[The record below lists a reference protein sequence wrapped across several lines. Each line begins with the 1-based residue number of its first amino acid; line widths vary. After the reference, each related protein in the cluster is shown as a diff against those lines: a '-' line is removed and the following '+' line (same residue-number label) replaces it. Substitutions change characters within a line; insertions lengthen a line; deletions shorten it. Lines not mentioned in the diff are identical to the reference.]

1 MPGPPPKP
9 ASQRR
14 RRNATT
20 APVTLP
26 TGGTKRKVPELPLK
40 RPLAATRTWWRTIW
54 ASPMSAVWL
63 EADVPGLVRLA
74 ELVDLSNRE
83 GATPL
88 TAMSEIRALEDRY
101 GLSPLARRRLQ
112 WEVEQAGG
120 SATRQQPREDE
131 SRWLRAASG

>member
-1 MPGPPPKP
+1 M
-9 ASQRR
+9 AS
-14 RRNATT
+14 
-20 APVTLP
+20 
-26 TGGTKRKVPELPLK
+26 
-40 RPLAATRTWWRTIW
+40 
-54 ASPMSAVWL
+54 VWL

-74 ELVDLSNRE
+74 ELVELGHRE

-120 SATRQQPREDE
+120 TADE
-131 SRWLRAASG
+131 PKGDDSRWLRAVDSV

>member
-1 MPGPPPKP
+1 VPGPPPNP
-9 ASQRR
+9 PGQRR

-26 TGGTKRKVPELPLK
+26 ASRSRSKVPPLPLK
-40 RPLAATRTWWRTIW
+40 RATAATKAWWRTIW
-54 ASPMSAVWL
+54 TSPMATVWL

-74 ELVDLSNRE
+74 ELVELGHRE

-88 TAMSEIRALEDRY
+88 AAMSEIRALEDRY

-112 WEVEQAGG
+112 WEIEQAGG
-120 SATRQQPREDE
+120 TSSDEPKQDE
-131 SRWLRAASG
+131 SRWLRAVSD

>member
-9 ASQRR
+9 PSQRR

-26 TGGTKRKVPELPLK
+26 SAGSKRKLPALPITK
-40 RPLAATRTWWRTIW
+40 PMAATRAWWKTIW
-54 ASPMSAVWL
+54 ASPMAAVWL

-74 ELVDLSNRE
+74 ELIDLGHRE

-112 WEVEQAGG
+112 WEVDQAGG
-120 SATRQQPREDE
+120 GSPETPKGDD
-131 SRWLRAASG
+131 SRWLRAVDSV